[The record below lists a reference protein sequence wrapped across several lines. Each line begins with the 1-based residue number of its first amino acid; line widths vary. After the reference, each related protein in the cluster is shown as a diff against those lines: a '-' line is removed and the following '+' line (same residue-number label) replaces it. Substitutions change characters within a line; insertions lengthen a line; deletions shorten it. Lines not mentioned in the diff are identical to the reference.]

1 MRDNTQFFIQGKNA
15 VINKNI
21 PKKTQT
27 GITQT
32 EPSKQ

>member
-1 MRDNTQFFIQGKNA
+1 MRDNTQFFIQVKNA

-21 PKKTQT
+21 KKTQT